1 MTIRAL
7 ARIALSLGIASVA
20 TIAGGEGSVADTALV
35 EALRGGGCVIVI
47 RHGAT
52 NPDQADTDPLNVGR
66 PGNEAKQRLLSDKG
80 RAAARAWNEA
90 FRTIGIPVGK
100 VYSSKFYRAVETARL
115 AFGEPTTTLDVS
127 EGGLVVSPN
136 ENERRRTALRKLVT
150 VAPATGRNTVIVSH
164 APNIIDAF
172 GKDWLDGPCPA
183 TTGWTTKQPPL
194 RLKFVAAT
202 RLKSGIVVLHYRR
215 R

>member
-7 ARIALSLGIASVA
+7 ARIALSLGIASTA
-20 TIAGGEGSVADTALV
+20 TIAGGEGSVADAALV

-66 PGNEAKQRLLSDKG
+66 PGNETKQRLLSDKG
-80 RAAARAWNEA
+80 RAAARGWNEA
-90 FRTIGIPVGK
+90 FRTIRIPVGK

-136 ENERRRTALRKLVT
+136 ENERRRTALRNLVT
-150 VAPATGRNTVIVSH
+150 VAPGTGSNTVIVTH

-172 GKDWLDGPCPA
+172 GKDWLDVKEGEASIFKPDGHGGVQLIA
-183 TTGWTTKQPPL
+183 RIRSEQW
-194 RLKFVAAT
+194 A
-202 RLKSGIVVLHYRR
+202 VLASEYSR
-215 R
+215 